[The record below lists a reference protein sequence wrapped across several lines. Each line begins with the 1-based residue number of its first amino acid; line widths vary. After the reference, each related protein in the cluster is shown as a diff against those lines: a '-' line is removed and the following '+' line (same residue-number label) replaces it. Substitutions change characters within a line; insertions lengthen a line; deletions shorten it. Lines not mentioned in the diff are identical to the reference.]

1 MGVGLSRKKITPRPI
16 DPPTSRNSVDV
27 KRGRLCSL
35 TLSAAIAVVSSHA
48 RAAGPTE
55 EPAAN
60 AETAAEA
67 EASPPA
73 ATEAET
79 PSQPPKDP
87 RAMKRLKVGAV
98 LGGVGVLL
106 GATAGGLTHYALTPP
121 CKDSDDVLECDR
133 PSAQSV
139 TDRSAAI
146 GVAGT
151 AAVAGPILGAL
162 GGGRFT
168 RGLAGLSDE
177 TNIEKRSKVM
187 LGVGAGTL
195 GLGLAQTVAG
205 LTMFTVGLSGAL
217 EPVDETDGSEAQDD
231 AQRGQIKDRLRDVRV
246 ARSGLALF
254 LVSPT
259 FIATGAAILWR
270 KKKHFDRRTSMSF
283 SISDTYA
290 GAVVQGRF

>member
-1 MGVGLSRKKITPRPI
+1 
-16 DPPTSRNSVDV
+16 
-27 KRGRLCSL
+27 
-35 TLSAAIAVVSSHA
+35 
-48 RAAGPTE
+48 
-55 EPAAN
+55 
-60 AETAAEA
+60 
-67 EASPPA
+67 
-73 ATEAET
+73 
-79 PSQPPKDP
+79 
-87 RAMKRLKVGAV
+87 MKRLKVGAA
-98 LGGVGVLL
+98 LGGVGILL

-121 CKDSDDVLECDR
+121 CKSSDVLECDP
-133 PSAQSV
+133 PSGNDI
-139 TDRSAAI
+139 TGRSAVI

-168 RGLAGLSDE
+168 RGLAELSDE
-177 TNIEKRSKVM
+177 TNVEKRSKVM

-195 GLGLAQTVAG
+195 ALGLAQTVAG

-217 EPVDETDGSEAQDD
+217 EPVDESDGSESQDD
-231 AQRGQIKDRLRDVRV
+231 TQRSQIDNRLRDVRV

-270 KKKHFDRRTSMSF
+270 HKKHFQRRAAVSF